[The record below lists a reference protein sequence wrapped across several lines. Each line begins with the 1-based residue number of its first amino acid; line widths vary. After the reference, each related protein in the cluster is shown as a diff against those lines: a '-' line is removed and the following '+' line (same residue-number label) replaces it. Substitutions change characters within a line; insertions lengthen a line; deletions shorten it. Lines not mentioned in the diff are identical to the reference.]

1 MTTWYCRYRRSS
13 SLLVALPL
21 RSALSVFLAQC
32 RPFSSVLCGIDTV
45 TAVLGCA
52 TAENVEPLSDVNGWT
67 DISDEEEIPRVLEKI
82 RSFAEYISETPQ
94 RREEFLSLQPAGI
107 GFLPLADANTRCE
120 HPMKYEVFDAEA
132 RSQTTKFIDQY
143 WHKSGNSQFRLSST
157 EWRKVEYLV

>member
-1 MTTWYCRYRRSS
+1 MARKKSTYSCTS
-13 SLLVALPL
+13 
-21 RSALSVFLAQC
+21 Q
-32 RPFSSVLCGIDTV
+32 
-45 TAVLGCA
+45 
-52 TAENVEPLSDVNGWT
+52 
-67 DISDEEEIPRVLEKI
+67 I

>member
-67 DISDEEEIPRVLEKI
+67 DISDEEEIPRVLEKVYGPSPHGEKKI
-82 RSFAEYISETPQ
+82 DLLLHIADPLICRIYQ
-94 RREEFLSLQPAGI
+94 RDPTEARGIFESPARGDRI
-107 GFLPLADANTRCE
+107 PAVSRCE
-120 HPMKYEVFDAEA
+120 HPMRTPDANT
-132 RSQTTKFIDQY
+132 R
-143 WHKSGNSQFRLSST
+143 
-157 EWRKVEYLV
+157 